1 MKVLLAK
8 TSGRTHMQVL
18 QNEYNYTEADM
29 LRNEDGTYTVM
40 DPESENVLVDHMTD
54 NFLNMLKLRGI
65 ILLKEDNQDV

>member
-1 MKVLLAK
+1 
-8 TSGRTHMQVL
+8 MQVL